1 MHQGPQRHRA
11 WETGSD
17 AFVSPTS
24 NTGWL
29 SGILLLSRRG
39 QALLE
44 GHSQC
49 PLAVPVPAIL
59 LGWIPRVR
67 RGPSTALQPLPGSR
81 PLDHIA
87 KTPQLHRRCPRVV
100 APQPCPHH
108 VPLPIS
114 RGAPAWASRR
124 PGRPTAGVQASTGR
138 GPGPPGAGRGRP
150 GAGLRASRHGA
161 EGASALG
168 RRRLRGPGAS
178 RRWAEEA
185 ARAVGGQRRGWGLCS
200 AGNRGRPGA
209 GHWAAGPGRAGSG
222 RGGPGFR
229 EGGRGP
235 GRGGAGRGR
244 SGPTGLA
251 VAWAEGRGGGLSAPP
266 PTCLSRAG
274 RGLSDPSVYSSSAK
288 TGSRGQAQVW
298 SP

>member
-100 APQPCPHH
+100 APQPALTTCPY
-108 VPLPIS
+108 PF
-114 RGAPAWASRR
+114 PA
-124 PGRPTAGVQASTGR
+124 GLLL
-138 GPGPPGAGRGRP
+138 GPPGAP
-150 GAGLRASRHGA
+150 GAPRPASRPLQG
-161 EGASALG
+161 
-168 RRRLRGPGAS
+168 
-178 RRWAEEA
+178 
-185 ARAVGGQRRGWGLCS
+185 
-200 AGNRGRPGA
+200 
-209 GHWAAGPGRAGSG
+209 AGPGLQARAGG
-222 RGGPGFR
+222 VQARG
-229 EGGRGP
+229 
-235 GRGGAGRGR
+235 
-244 SGPTGLA
+244 
-251 VAWAEGRGGGLSAPP
+251 
-266 PTCLSRAG
+266 
-274 RGLSDPSVYSSSAK
+274 
-288 TGSRGQAQVW
+288 
-298 SP
+298 